1 MPRTLIPAD
10 RRVRTRPVAGV
21 VAPVRPSRL
30 WVTWP
35 WEPFLTIGGATFLL
49 AAFTLD
55 AAPMTVVQAL
65 ATAMVGALGLAA
77 ATLGVAIARVRRRR
91 QVDGFRHASAALLG
105 ARLR

>member
-1 MPRTLIPAD
+1 MARTLIPAD

-30 WVTWP
+30 WVSWP
-35 WEPFLTIGGATFLL
+35 WEPFLTLGGAVFLL
-49 AAFTLD
+49 AALALD
-55 AAPMTVVQAL
+55 AAPLTLAQSF

-77 ATLGVAIARVRRRR
+77 ATLGVGIARVRRRR

-105 ARLR
+105 ARSR